1 MLYDNETWPV
11 KIDDTCRPQ
20 RTGMQMTR
28 WLCNINLSESRP
40 SEEMP
45 DRLVMQNISVVMR
58 LMRRKWFGHT
68 ERMETE
74 NWVNKCR
81 SLVID
86 CATGRRRQHKTWN
99 KVVQNDLQIL
109 HLEKAL
115 AQDRVGWRDAIKKTP
130 SYPC

>member
-1 MLYDNETWPV
+1 
-11 KIDDTCRPQ
+11 
-20 RTGMQMTR
+20 
-28 WLCNINLSESRP
+28 
-40 SEEMP
+40 MP
-45 DRLVMQNISVVMR
+45 DRLVIQNISVVMR

-99 KVVQNDLQIL
+99 QVVQNDLQIL

-130 SYPC
+130 SHPCKRGTDAKRKRKI